1 MNNKPTIPII
11 KSVKKIDSGYV
22 LTGSL
27 PPMPLVTGFKL
38 KNPEIT
44 IEKFSARVNEI
55 YQDKISTRKEV
66 CKHGSQ

>member
-1 MNNKPTIPII
+1 M
-11 KSVKKIDSGYV
+11 DSAYV

-44 IEKFSARVNEI
+44 IEKFNARVNEI
-55 YQDKISTRKEV
+55 HKEKISTRKEV
-66 CKHGSQ
+66 CNHGGQ